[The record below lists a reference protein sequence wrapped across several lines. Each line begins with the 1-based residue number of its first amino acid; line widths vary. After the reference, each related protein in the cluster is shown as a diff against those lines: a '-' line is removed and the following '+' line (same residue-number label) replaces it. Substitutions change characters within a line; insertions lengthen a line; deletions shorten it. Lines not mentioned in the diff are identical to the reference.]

1 MRGSRTSVPQPYFR
15 TAAAPDR
22 DRLLLIS
29 YHFPPSQAT
38 GALRWQRFAAFA
50 AARGWALDVV
60 TLDPAHAHGTDAT
73 RLDEL
78 PAGVRIFGVPPAKP
92 PGVDRL
98 VNGCWRVYRGVRD
111 WRERARLA
119 VAPGIAPPEQLPL
132 QEKRD
137 GIRRHELR
145 RLPSTPRDLIRAYNA
160 WLVFADEGRWARE
173 AAALAVQLAPGAT
186 PIRAVISCGPPHM
199 THEAGRLASARLRL
213 PFIMDMRDSWS
224 TVPRLH
230 EPFASPL
237 WYRLAEYYERRAVL
251 QSSLI
256 VANTMPAMQVM
267 QQLYPSRASRII
279 TVMNGFDEEP
289 IPPPGAEK
297 RFLMAYAGAIYT
309 NRDPRLIFRASARV
323 IRGLG
328 LTPADFGIEFMGQV
342 AELHGM
348 PLDAIARD
356 EGVGDFVRLH
366 PPAPRRVALELLA
379 SAAVLI
385 SLPQDVETA
394 IPSKVF
400 DYMRHHAWLLALVET
415 GTATEL
421 VLRGTGADLLAP
433 NDLEGLTSLLRERY
447 LQFRK
452 GYRPEPIA
460 ARAARLSRRA
470 QAEIFFNALDRTLAG
485 E

>member
-1 MRGSRTSVPQPYFR
+1 MRGSRASVPQPFFR

-29 YHFPPSQAT
+29 YHFPPGQAT
-38 GALRWQRFAAFA
+38 GALRWQRLSTFAAE
-50 AARGWALDVV
+50 RGWALDVV
-60 TLDPAHAHGTDAT
+60 TLDPAHASSTDAT

-78 PAGVRIFGVPPAKP
+78 PPGIRIFGVPRAEP

-98 VNGCWRVYRGVRD
+98 VDGGWRAYRGFRE
-111 WRERARLA
+111 WRERTH
-119 VAPGIAPPEQLPL
+119 VAASGVVSLDQVPL
-132 QEKRD
+132 REKRD

-145 RLPSTPRDLIRAYNA
+145 RLPRTPRDLIRAYNS
-160 WLVFADEGRWARE
+160 WLGFDIERRWARH
-173 AAALAVQLAPGAT
+173 AAALAVRIAPGAT
-186 PIRAVISCGPPHM
+186 PIRAVIACGPPHM
-199 THEAGRLASARLRL
+199 THEAGRLASERLGL
-213 PFIMDMRDSWS
+213 PFIMDMRDPWS

-230 EPFASPL
+230 EPLASPL
-237 WYRLAEYYERRAVL
+237 WYTLAERHERRAVAR
-251 QSSLI
+251 SRLI
-256 VANTMPAMQVM
+256 VTNTTPAAQAM
-267 QQLYPSRASRII
+267 QQLYPASASRII
-279 TVMNGFDEEP
+279 TVMNGFDDEP
-289 IPPPGAEK
+289 LPPPRAEK

-309 NRDPRLIFRASARV
+309 NRNPRLIFRASARV
-323 IRGLG
+323 IREFG

-348 PLDAIARD
+348 PLEAIAQD

-366 PPAPRRVALELLA
+366 PPAPRRVALEFLA

-421 VLRGTGADLLAP
+421 VLRGTDADVVAP
-433 NDLEGLTSLLRERY
+433 NDLEGLTSLLRDRY

-452 GYRPEPIA
+452 GLRPTPIA
-460 ARAARLSRRA
+460 ARAAQLSRRA
-470 QAEIFFNALDRTLAG
+470 QAEIFFGALDRTLAG